1 MKKILTLSL
10 LLFTGQ
16 LLIAQIFSVGVL
28 GGYEAASSYN
38 QFKDMN
44 LANNVVD
51 QLKSGFANG
60 YQLGGWM
67 RFGAKS
73 LYLQPELL
81 FNFKNSTQTVYI
93 NNSTPL
99 QSSFKSR
106 TFEVP
111 VLLGYKVIDLKV
123 MNLHVTTG
131 PRFIF
136 NSGSSIMH
144 SNDWGSFSSAVTQQV
159 KSNNWGWEVGAGVD
173 ILALSVDVR
182 YCDYFASPTTFTY
195 NNQTF
200 SSSNGGHGI
209 FITLGWRLL

>member
-1 MKKILTLSL
+1 MKKIIALSF

-16 LLIAQIFSVGVL
+16 LLAAQIFSVGIKA
-28 GGYEAASSYN
+28 GYEAASGYN

-44 LANNVVD
+44 LANDVVS

-60 YQLGGWM
+60 YQLGGWL
-67 RFGAKS
+67 RIGAKS
-73 LYLQPELL
+73 IYLQPELL

-93 NNSTPL
+93 DNTPL

-106 TFEVP
+106 TVEVP
-111 VLLGYKVIDLKV
+111 LLFGYKLIDLKV
-123 MNLHVTTG
+123 LNLHITTG

-136 NSGSSIMH
+136 NSGSFLSQ
-144 SNDWGSFSSAVTQQV
+144 SSDWGTFSSSLTQQV
-159 KSNNWGWEVGAGVD
+159 KSGNWGWEVGAGLD
-173 ILALSVDVR
+173 ILALSIDVQ
-182 YCDYFASPTTFTY
+182 YCNYFSSSTKFIL

-200 SSSNGGHGI
+200 STSNGGHGI

>member
-1 MKKILTLSL
+1 MQKILTLSL

-16 LLIAQIFSVGVL
+16 LLIAQSIGFGVNA
-28 GGYEAASSYN
+28 GYEAAPSYN

-93 NNSTPL
+93 GSTPL

-123 MNLHVTTG
+123 MNVHITTG

-136 NSGSSIMH
+136 NSGSSFMQ
-144 SNDWGSFSSAVTQQV
+144 SNDWGSFSSSVTQQV
-159 KSNNWGWEVGAGVD
+159 KSGNWGWEVGAGVD
-173 ILALSVDVR
+173 ILALSIDVR
-182 YCDYFASPTTFTY
+182 YCDYFASSTTYTL